1 MDVALRMM
9 LVMMMILVNW
19 SRVDHDDDVSLDNDE
34 VGHDDNVGDDE
45 FAH

>member
-19 SRVDHDDDVSLDNDE
+19 SRVDHDDDVGLDNNE
-34 VGHDDNVGDDE
+34 VGDDDGDE